1 MCAPKPRALL
11 PPHRGCGAACA
22 PSPPLPPESP
32 NTSLASHVGIDAPII
47 CTQPFHYVWWPRAVK
62 PSISFMGG
70 CRAVWGGGQQEGGRL
85 GADRRMGTC
94 QRAPG
99 LRGTVSSPLPPQ
111 PCYHQASV
119 HGGRG
124 QPLSHCHM
132 SPAHVLCLVSLFHVP
147 RLTSPAPPSLSSAS
161 VPHLLPPPHR
171 ALKRMRCDGRGV
183 GGCLGHS

>member
-62 PSISFMGG
+62 PPISFMGG
-70 CRAVWGGGQQEGGRL
+70 CRAVWGGGQQEGGWL
-85 GADRRMGTC
+85 GADRRMGTG

-99 LRGTVSSPLPPQ
+99 LRGTVSSLLPPQ

-171 ALKRMRCDGRGV
+171 ALQQMPCD